1 MSTFM
6 LNRELSM
13 TFPEGFRYDYTA
25 QGIAMEGE
33 TVILK
38 GSKTQYQFHSYYR
51 QELEKE
57 SIEVLDG
64 IFASAQWG

>member
-33 TVILK
+33 TVIVLI
-38 GSKTQYQFHSYYR
+38 GFLIVFTFVV
-51 QELEKE
+51 LEIVQ
-57 SIEVLDG
+57 SGLAG
-64 IFASAQWG
+64 W